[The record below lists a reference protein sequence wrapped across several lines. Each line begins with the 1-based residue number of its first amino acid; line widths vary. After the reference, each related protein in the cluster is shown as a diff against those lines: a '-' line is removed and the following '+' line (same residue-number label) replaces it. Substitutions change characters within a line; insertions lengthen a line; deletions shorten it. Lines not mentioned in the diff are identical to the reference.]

1 MMEIMSFFLR
11 RCFLAMFSGMDIGVQ
26 GGLKIPRLTATMKYF
41 VEQRKRYRSCTPVFE
56 LNDSSSPIVII
67 DICNIKDIALLHSR
81 AFLREMLLPKAAI
94 CLQTPPGKI
103 FRHIR
108 RHPWTSSIGQTL
120 WSRWRHRLNIHSM
133 ALHSCI
139 IAMRTTFVD
148 CC

>member
-1 MMEIMSFFLR
+1 MEIMSFFLR

-94 CLQTPPGKI
+94 SRQAKSRGRETATSFKTRANPSHLICATSQSGSS
-103 FRHIR
+103 
-108 RHPWTSSIGQTL
+108 WTLMT
-120 WSRWRHRLNIHSM
+120 
-133 ALHSCI
+133 
-139 IAMRTTFVD
+139 
-148 CC
+148 